1 MAWWKIGKEAFDVF
15 VNVRET
21 IAFYMFI
28 IEESI
33 QAMGMACYLLKKFGL
48 DQDAK
53 EYASWTK
60 SNLIQGLKEFAQGVG
75 VIAYPMNEAYK
86 LFAESTE
93 KVMDAYLKT
102 PAQPPEGGQ

>member
-33 QAMGMACYLLKKFGL
+33 QAMGMACYLLKKYGL

-102 PAQPPEGGQ
+102 TAQPPEGGQ

>member
-1 MAWWKIGKEAFDVF
+1 MTWWKIGKEAFDVF

-33 QAMGMACYLLKKFGL
+33 QAMGMACYLLKKYGL

-53 EYASWTK
+53 EYAEWTK
-60 SNLIQGLKEFAQGVG
+60 NNLIQGLKDFANGAG
-75 VIAYPMNEAYK
+75 VIAYPMNQAY
-86 LFAESTE
+86 LMFAESAE

>member
-1 MAWWKIGKEAFDVF
+1 MAWAKIGKEAFKQF
-15 VNVRET
+15 VNIRET

-33 QAMGMACYLLKKFGL
+33 QAMGMACYLLKKYGL

-60 SNLIQGLKEFAQGVG
+60 SNLINGLKEFASGAG

-86 LFAESTE
+86 LFAESAE

-102 PAQPPEGGQ
+102 PAQPPQP

>member
-1 MAWWKIGKEAFDVF
+1 MTWWKVGKEVFDVF
-15 VNVRET
+15 MNVRET

-33 QAMGMACYLLKKFGL
+33 QAMGMACYLLKKYGL

-60 SNLIQGLKEFAQGVG
+60 SNLIEGLKQFADGVG
-75 VIAYPMNEAYK
+75 QVAYPMNLAYK
-86 LFAESTE
+86 AFAEATE

-102 PAQPPEGGQ
+102 PAQPPQP